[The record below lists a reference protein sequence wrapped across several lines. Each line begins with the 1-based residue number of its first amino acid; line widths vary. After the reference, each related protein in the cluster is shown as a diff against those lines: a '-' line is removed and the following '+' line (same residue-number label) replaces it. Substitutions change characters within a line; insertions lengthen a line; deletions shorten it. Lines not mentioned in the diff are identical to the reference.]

1 MPRTVEVR
9 EEELER
15 LEEEGGLEKDTLKDR
30 ERYYSYFETF
40 FTVETQGDTV
50 QQALATEEGRARF
63 EKLLGR

>member
-1 MPRTVEVR
+1 MPQNLVVR

-30 ERYYSYFETF
+30 QRYYKHFEKF
-40 FTVETQGDTV
+40 FTEETPGDSV

>member
-1 MPRTVEVR
+1 MPQNVVVR

-30 ERYYSYFETF
+30 QRYYEHFEKF
-40 FTVETQGDTV
+40 FTEETQGDSV

-63 EKLLGR
+63 EKLFGR